1 MDNSWQQRGGRAS
14 SIDSH
19 PHEWSSPAGLL
30 ALGWTLTGA
39 AVLWWWTTT
48 TATDRLFVGAVVL
61 ALALTCACGTI
72 IRPRLRADRA
82 GVAVRGIRGAQR
94 WPWAQVEVQVKPGH
108 RLGRTVTVLELEVPE
123 GHGYSGGLVVLTK
136 LDLGQDPEEV
146 AAALE
151 SLRRSE

>member
-1 MDNSWQQRGGRAS
+1 MDNSWQNRGGRLYP
-14 SIDSH
+14 IVSH
-19 PHEWSSPAGLL
+19 PHEWSPPAGLL

-39 AVLWWWTTT
+39 ALLWWWTTT

-61 ALALTCACGTI
+61 VLALTCACGTV
-72 IRPRLRADRA
+72 IRPRLRADRN
-82 GVAVRGIRGAQR
+82 GVAVRRIRGAQR
-94 WPWAQVEVQVKPGH
+94 WPWAQVGVQVKPGH

-123 GHGYSGGLVVLTK
+123 GHDDGAGLVVLTK

-146 AAALE
+146 AAALD